1 MEVID
6 RAVPEDNLGAG
17 AMSEAQKNAKGLVE
31 KMRTNT
37 EHQNRKTTTK
47 LWRQSRKKVQK
58 NRQKKS

>member
-1 MEVID
+1 MEVVD
-6 RAVPEDNLGAG
+6 TAVPESNPGAKG
-17 AMSEAQKNAKGLVE
+17 MSEAKISAKGMVD

-37 EHQNRKTTTK
+37 EHQNRRTTTK